1 MVTLHS
7 RGQPRGPVASLP
19 RSCAALG
26 ALVLGLAA
34 ACTSEQSGTTLL
46 ELWAAGREGEVVAAL
61 IPDFEASHPGIQ
73 VRVQQLPWM
82 GAHEKLLTAVVG
94 DSTPD
99 VAQLGN
105 TWIPEFATIHAL
117 AALDTEQS
125 ASDVVVKADYFPGV
139 WDTNQVDGRLLGVP
153 WYVDTRV
160 LFYRRDLL
168 NEAGFSSPP
177 GTWGEL
183 LKMLQAIQARAAQAG
198 QYRAAIYLPP
208 NEPEPLLTLALQQ
221 PDPLLREG
229 DRFGNFQSPGFRRAL
244 EFYASLFQAGLARR
258 ESSAEVA
265 NLWDEFARGSF
276 VFYMSGPWQI
286 GEFERRLP
294 VALADSWTTAPLP
307 GQAGPGAS
315 LALGA
320 SLVVF
325 ERSQKKQAAW
335 QLLEYLSRPDVQRR
349 FFELTGDLPP
359 RRSSWQDPRLASNA
373 HAKAFREQME
383 RVKPTPKVPE
393 WERIT
398 TEVRIIGERAAR
410 GTASVEDAAREL
422 DARADRILEK
432 RRWLLGPAHDEPAAA
447 PLPASPAPAGG
458 G

>member
-1 MVTLHS
+1 M
-7 RGQPRGPVASLP
+7 
-19 RSCAALG
+19 
-26 ALVLGLAA
+26 
-34 ACTSEQSGTTLL
+34 
-46 ELWAAGREGEVVAAL
+46 VAAL
-61 IPDFEASHPGIQ
+61 IPEFEATHPGLQ
-73 VRVQQLPWM
+73 VRVQQLPWL
-82 GAHEKLLTAVVG
+82 GAHEKLMTAVVG

-117 AALDTEQS
+117 AALDAEQS
-125 ASDVVVKADYFPGV
+125 ASGVVQEADYFPGV
-139 WDTNQVDGRLLGVP
+139 WDTSQVEGRLLGVP

-168 NEAGFSSPP
+168 SEAGFSSPP
-177 GTWGEL
+177 RTWSEL
-183 LKMLQAIQARAAQAG
+183 LDMLRAIQARATRDG
-198 QYRAAIYLPP
+198 QYRAAIYLPLD
-208 NEPEPLLTLALQQ
+208 EPEPLLTLGLQQ
-221 PDPLLREG
+221 ADPLLREG
-229 DRFGNFQSPGFRRAL
+229 DRFGNFQSAGFRRAL

-258 ESSAEVA
+258 EGSAQVA

-294 VALADSWTTAPLP
+294 AELADSWMTAPLP

-320 SLVVF
+320 SLVIF

-359 RRSSWQDPRLASNA
+359 RRSSWEDPRLALDA
-373 HAKAFREQME
+373 HAKAFREQLE
-383 RVKPTPKVPE
+383 RAKPMPKVPE

-410 GTASVEDAAREL
+410 GTSSVADAAREL

-432 RRWLLGPAHDEPAAA
+432 RRSLLGPAHEQPAVT
-447 PLPASPAPAGG
+447 SPALPGG